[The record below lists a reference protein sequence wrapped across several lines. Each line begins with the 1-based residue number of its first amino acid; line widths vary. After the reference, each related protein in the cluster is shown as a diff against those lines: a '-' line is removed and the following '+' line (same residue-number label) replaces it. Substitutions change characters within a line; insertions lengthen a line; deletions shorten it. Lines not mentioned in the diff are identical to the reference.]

1 MTTQFRSLPVFGGD
15 PRATAEIVN
24 GIMNGK
30 TNNTGTITLA
40 TGDATTTTI
49 YDKRISVDSK
59 IIVIPWSAA
68 AFTDSTPYG
77 AFQDSTDQSAA
88 STTAAY
94 AVTFNTTDFSH
105 GVTVA
110 SNSRITAKS
119 YGIYNAQFSL
129 QFANADTQIQDVDVW
144 FSKNGTNIAN
154 SNSRFSIPN
163 SHGGV
168 DGHLIASLNFW
179 VELSANDYF
188 ELMWR
193 TSSTQ
198 VTIQQIPAQTSPTRP
213 ATPSAILTVNYAS
226 SNGTN
231 AAGDYSVYVSAQTQG
246 EATLTHFAN
255 STSNKT
261 YAYVIVG

>member
-1 MTTQFRSLPVFGGD
+1 MTTQFRTLPVFGGD
-15 PRATAEIVN
+15 PRAISEIVN

-40 TGDATTTTI
+40 TGNATTTTI

-59 IIVIPWSAA
+59 IIVIPWSTA

-77 AFQDSTDQSAA
+77 AFQDSTDQTAA

-94 AVTFNTTDFSH
+94 AVTFNTTDFSN
-105 GVTVA
+105 GFTLA
-110 SNSRITAKS
+110 NNSRLTAKS
-119 YGIYNAQFSL
+119 YGIYNVQFSL
-129 QFANADTQIQDVDVW
+129 QFANTDTQIQDIDIW
-144 FSKNGTNIAN
+144 FAKNGTNIDN

-163 SHGGV
+163 SHGGT
-168 DGHLIASLNFW
+168 DGHLIAALNFW
-179 VELSANDYF
+179 VELAANDYV
-188 ELMWR
+188 EIMWR
-193 TSSTQ
+193 TTSTA
-198 VTIQQIPAQTSPTRP
+198 VSIQQIPSQTSPARP
-213 ATPSAILTVNYAS
+213 ATPSAIVTVNFAS